1 MLGTIYVGLT
11 GLDTYS
17 KGLNNISNNVANL
30 NTPGFKGSQMQFAD
44 LYYRNSDAGSDAG
57 DARQQV
63 GSGVGT
69 AGTFLNF
76 QQGEMR
82 DTGNDLDLAIDGPG
96 LFVLRKDGETTYSRA
111 GQFQLDEDG
120 FVIDKSTGARV
131 AALDAAGALRD
142 FSIAGLRA
150 SPPQA
155 STKVRFNGNL
165 SSSDTQ
171 HVVTSLTVYDPL
183 GTPTVLKLTFD
194 NTNAS
199 TAGSWRVTVAD
210 SAGSTLAT
218 GEIRFRNG
226 RPDIG
231 FDAVSFSFTPQGGQP
246 QALTLDFTGDVTSFS
261 AGTDSTLAVASQ
273 DGHAAGSLL
282 KASFDEGGT
291 FVLTY
296 SNGQTDKQGRLALA
310 GFSSTDGLEQV
321 GSNQFVQRHGTA
333 PQLGWA
339 QEQAFGKVSAR
350 RVEMSNVDLSRE
362 FSEMIITQRGY
373 QAASQ
378 VITTANEMMQQLLDM
393 RGRR

>member
-1 MLGTIYVGLT
+1 MLDTIYVGLT

-30 NTPGFKGSQMQFAD
+30 NTPGFKGSQLQFAD
-44 LYYRNSDAGSDAG
+44 LYYRNSDVGSDAG
-57 DARQQV
+57 EARQQV

-69 AGTFLNF
+69 AGAFLNF
-76 QQGEMR
+76 QQGDMR
-82 DTGNDLDLAIDGPG
+82 DTGNDLDLAIDGAG

-111 GQFQLDEDG
+111 GQFQLDDDG
-120 FVIDKSTGARV
+120 FLVDKSTGARL
-131 AALDAAGALRD
+131 AALDAGGQLRD

-155 STKVRFNGNL
+155 STRVRFNGNL

-171 HVVTSLTVYDPL
+171 HVVTDLTVYDAT
-183 GTPTVLKLTFD
+183 GTPTVLKLSFD
-194 NTNAS
+194 NTNS
-199 TAGSWRVTVAD
+199 TTAGSWRVTVAT

-231 FDAVSFSFTPQGGQP
+231 FDTLSFSVTPQGGQP
-246 QALTLDFTGDVTSFS
+246 QSLSLDFSTDVTSFS
-261 AGTDSTLAVASQ
+261 AGADSTLAVASQ
-273 DGHAAGSLL
+273 DGRAAGSLL
-282 KASFDEGGT
+282 KASFDETGT

-310 GFSSTDGLEQV
+310 GFSSTDGLEQL
-321 GSNQFVQRHGTA
+321 GQNQFVHRLGTA

-339 QEQAFGKVSAR
+339 QEQAFGKITAR
-350 RVEMSNVDLSRE
+350 RVEMSNVDLSQQ

-373 QAASQ
+373 QASSQ